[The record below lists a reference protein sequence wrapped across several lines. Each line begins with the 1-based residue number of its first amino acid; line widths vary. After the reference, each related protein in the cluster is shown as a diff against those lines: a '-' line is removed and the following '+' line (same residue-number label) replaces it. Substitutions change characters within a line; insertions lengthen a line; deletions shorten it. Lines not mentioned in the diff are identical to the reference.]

1 MSASVNENLS
11 IREELFEAVPPR
23 AALEVAAQPAA
34 SFWCTVWRRLLRDR
48 RAVFG
53 ASIIVLLI
61 AAAIFGPWL
70 WPVDPAQ
77 QILGAAAQGPMRAQ
91 AAALVSDTPR
101 APIIIESVEEFQSA
115 KNLAAVNRLQIV
127 EASTERVTL
136 QWSPVAGARDYRIY
150 RNTHKPRDRSDLG
163 LPLGATTAQGQ
174 VSFSDGLLLRRR
186 DYFYSVVASDGSE
199 EAREFATIDVTP
211 QAGIGVLEAQLQGL
225 IPLAAGLDPL
235 PKTVVLPAH
244 PLGTDHLGRDLLARL
259 LQGARVSLFIATSAA
274 LLYVAFGFMYGAIAG
289 FSGGRIDHW
298 MMRVADFVVA
308 LPFLLFMILLRI
320 AFGIGPGESGI
331 LPLVIA
337 LVLLSWPASARLVRG
352 QVLQLREEAY
362 VDAARLAGA
371 GDFYI
376 IFRHLLPNMFG
387 VILVALTFA
396 IPNAIFTEAFLSF
409 IGMGVTPPATS
420 WGAMSNDGI
429 QNLRVHPA
437 ELFWPALA
445 ISITV
450 LAFNLLGD
458 ALRDA
463 LDNKEQIAL
472 DTKEQDAVDNKPQD
486 APDSGRDGKIS

>member
-1 MSASVNENLS
+1 MPSLPSEKLS
-11 IREELFEAVPPR
+11 ISAELFEAAPR
-23 AALEVAAQPAA
+23 RPTLEVAAQPAP
-34 SFWCTVWRRLLRDR
+34 SFWQVLLRRLSRDK

-53 ASIIVLLI
+53 ALVIVLLV
-61 AAAIFGPWL
+61 AAALLGPLL

-91 AAALVSDTPR
+91 VAELVSDIPSTP
-101 APIIIESVEEFQSA
+101 IVIESSEELQSA
-115 KNLAAVNRLQIV
+115 KNLGVVTQLQIV
-127 EASTERVTL
+127 EANTERVIL
-136 QWSPVAGARDYRIY
+136 RWSPVAGARTYRIY
-150 RNTHKPRDRSDLG
+150 RNTHTPRSRSDLG

-174 VSFSDGLLLRRR
+174 VSFSDGLLLRQRE
-186 DYFYSVVASDGSE
+186 YIYSVVASDGSD
-199 EAREFATIDVTP
+199 EAREFATIKVTP
-211 QAGIGVLEAQLQGL
+211 KAAIGVLEAQLQGL
-225 IPLAAGLDPL
+225 VPIDVETSQL
-235 PKTVVLPAH
+235 PKSVILPAH

-274 LLYVAFGFMYGAIAG
+274 LLYVAFGLVYGAIAG

-298 MMRVADFVVA
+298 MMRIADFVVA

-331 LPLVIA
+331 VPLVIA

-371 GDFYI
+371 SDFYI

-429 QNLRVHPA
+429 QNLWVHPV

-450 LAFNLLGD
+450 LAFNLFGD

-463 LDNKEQIAL
+463 LDNKEQHVL
-472 DTKEQDAVDNKPQD
+472 DIKQAGTTP
-486 APDSGRDGKIS
+486 

>member
-1 MSASVNENLS
+1 MTEPAIAS
-11 IREELFEAVPPR
+11 ELFEPAPPR
-23 AALEVAAQPAA
+23 AALEVAVQPAL
-34 SFWCTVWRRLLRDR
+34 SFWRALLLRLARDK
-48 RAVFG
+48 RALFAG
-53 ASIIVLLI
+53 AAIVLLI
-61 AAAIFGPWL
+61 IAALFGPLL
-70 WPVDPAQ
+70 WPIDPAQ
-77 QILGAAAQGPMRAQ
+77 QILGAAGQGSTRAQ
-91 AAALVSDTPR
+91 IAELVSDAPDAPVIVAVQDTLLPAAAL
-101 APIIIESVEEFQSA
+101 
-115 KNLAAVNRLQIV
+115 AAVRDLVIV
-127 EASTERVTL
+127 TANTERVQL
-136 QWSPVAGARDYRIY
+136 RWSPVAGAHSYRIY
-150 RNTHKPRDRSDLG
+150 RNTHAPRNRSDLG
-163 LPLGATTAQGQ
+163 LPLGTTIARGQ
-174 VSFSDGLLLRRR
+174 ISFSDGLLLRQQT
-186 DYFYSVVASDGSE
+186 YFYSVVASDGSS
-199 EAREFATIDVTP
+199 EANAFTSIAATP
-211 QAGIGVLEAQLQGL
+211 RPAIGLLEAQLQGL
-225 IPLAAGLDPL
+225 IPLDVDAAHL
-235 PKTVVLPAH
+235 PSTLLLPAH

-274 LLYVAFGFMYGAIAG
+274 LLYVALGLLYGAVAG

-298 MMRVADFVVA
+298 LMRIADFVVA

-371 GDFYI
+371 SDFYI
-376 IFRHLLPNMFG
+376 IFRHLLPNMLG

-420 WGAMSNDGI
+420 WGAMSNDGM
-429 QNLRVHPA
+429 QNLWVHPA
-437 ELFWPALA
+437 ELLWPALA

-463 LDNKEQIAL
+463 LDNKR
-472 DTKEQDAVDNKPQD
+472 QDAFIGK
-486 APDSGRDGKIS
+486 SGGKAS

>member
-1 MSASVNENLS
+1 MMSSSRADFPIS
-11 IREELFEAVPPR
+11 EELFESAPPR
-23 AALEVAAQPAA
+23 EALETAARPAA
-34 SFWCTVWRRLLRDR
+34 SFWHALFFRLSRDK

-53 ASIIVLLI
+53 ASVIALLI
-61 AAAIFGPWL
+61 AAAVLGPLL
-70 WPVDPAQ
+70 WRVDPAQ
-77 QILGAAAQGPMRAQ
+77 QILGTAAQGPARAQ
-91 AAALVSDTPR
+91 AAALVSDAPR
-101 APIIIESVEEFQSA
+101 APVVVESTDALLPA
-115 KNLAAVNRLQIV
+115 KNLGAVNELHIA
-127 EASTERVTL
+127 EANTEHVTL
-136 QWSPVAGARDYRIY
+136 RWAPVAGARAYRIY
-150 RNTHKPRDRSDLG
+150 RHTRTPRDRNDLG
-163 LPLGATTAQGQ
+163 LPLGATIAQGQ
-174 VSFSDGLLLRRR
+174 VSFSDGLLLRQR
-186 DYFYSVVASDGSE
+186 DYVYSVVASDGSD
-199 EAREFATIDVTP
+199 EAREFASIKVTP
-211 QAGIGVLEAQLQGL
+211 KAAIGLLEAQLQGL
-225 IPLAAGLDPL
+225 IPIDTDATRL
-235 PKTVVLPAH
+235 PEIVLLPAH

-259 LQGARVSLFIATSAA
+259 LQGARISLFIAASAA
-274 LLYVAFGFMYGAIAG
+274 LLHVALGLLYGAIAG

-298 MMRVADFVVA
+298 MMRIADFVVA

-331 LPLVIA
+331 VPLVIA

-371 GDFYI
+371 SDLYI

-420 WGAMSNDGI
+420 WGAMSNDGM
-429 QNLRVHPA
+429 QNLWVHPA

-463 LDNKEQIAL
+463 LDIR
-472 DTKEQDAVDNKPQD
+472 P
-486 APDSGRDGKIS
+486 R

>member
-1 MSASVNENLS
+1 MTSQTSLPSAS
-11 IREELFEAVPPR
+11 IAQELFEPAPPR
-23 AALEVAAQPAA
+23 AMLEVAAQSVLP
-34 SFWCTVWRRLLRDR
+34 FWHAVFLRLLRDK
-48 RAVFG
+48 RALFG
-53 ASIIVLLI
+53 AAVVLLLVV
-61 AAAIFGPWL
+61 AAIFGPLL

-77 QILGAAAQGPMRAQ
+77 QILGAAAQGPTRAKE
-91 AAALVSDTPR
+91 ALVVSDIPHAPMVVDTHDELVSTTPGELLPATVLGIVR
-101 APIIIESVEEFQSA
+101 NLQIIEANS
-115 KNLAAVNRLQIV
+115 
-127 EASTERVTL
+127 ERVVL
-136 QWSPVAGARDYRIY
+136 RWEPVVGAHSYRMY
-150 RNTHKPRDRSDLG
+150 RNIRTPRDRGDLG
-163 LPLGATTAQGQ
+163 LPLGATTQRGQ
-174 VSFSDGLLLRRR
+174 ISFSDGLLLRQQN
-186 DYFYSVVASDGSE
+186 YVYSVVASDGSD
-199 EAREFATIDVTP
+199 EAREFVSISVIP
-211 QAGIGVLEAQLQGL
+211 QAAIGVLEAQLQSL
-225 IPLAAGLDPL
+225 IPMQGSIPDNADAPAL
-235 PKTVVLPAH
+235 PKTIMLPAH

-274 LLYVAFGFMYGAIAG
+274 LLYVAFGLLYGAIAG
-289 FSGGRIDHW
+289 FSGGRVDHW
-298 MMRVADFVVA
+298 MMRIADFIVA

-352 QVLQLREEAY
+352 QVLQLREEPY

-396 IPNAIFTEAFLSF
+396 IPNAIFIEAFLSF
-409 IGMGVTPPATS
+409 IGMGVTPPETS
-420 WGAMSNDGI
+420 WGAMSSDGM
-429 QNLRVHPA
+429 QNLWAHPA

-463 LDNKEQIAL
+463 LDNKQG
-472 DTKEQDAVDNKPQD
+472 DAIVVKQGGQ
-486 APDSGRDGKIS
+486 SS